1 VDTQNDFLAIAE
13 ATARVAG
20 AILLERFHGPA
31 QGVTTK
37 SSATDPVSDAD
48 RAAEDA
54 ILRALTEA
62 RPGDGVVS
70 EEGGGSSSRTGLRWI
85 IDPLDG
91 TVNFL
96 FGIPHWCVS
105 IAVED
110 EDGWLAGAVYDPNRD
125 EMFSAGRGGGATLN
139 GGRLRFGGKS
149 DISQALVG
157 TGFSYDSRA
166 RALQAEV
173 IVRLLPRVR
182 DIRRAGSAALD
193 LAWCAAGRLD
203 GFFEAEMHV
212 WDRAAGELLVAE
224 AGGLTTPLEPPSG
237 NGLGVIASNPE
248 LHEDLCALVLG

>member
-1 VDTQNDFLAIAE
+1 MGDQKELLAIAE
-13 ATARVAG
+13 STARAAG
-20 AILLERFHGPA
+20 ATLLERFHGPA
-31 QGVTTK
+31 LGVTTK

-48 RAAEDA
+48 RAAEET
-54 ILRALTEA
+54 ILKALEGA
-62 RPGDGVVS
+62 RPQDGVLS
-70 EEGGGSSSRTGLRWI
+70 EEGGGSGSRSGLRWV

-110 EDGWLAGAVYDPNRD
+110 EEGWLAAVVYDPNRD
-125 EMFSAGRGGGATLN
+125 EMFGARRGGGATLN
-139 GGRLRFGGKS
+139 RGRLRFGDKS
-149 DISQALVG
+149 DIGQALVG
-157 TGFSYDSRA
+157 TGFSYDSEA
-166 RALQAEV
+166 RALQAQV

-212 WDRAAGELLVAE
+212 WDRAAGELIVAE
-224 AGGLTTPLEPPSG
+224 AGGVTTPLEPPSG

-248 LHEDLCALVLG
+248 LHEELCTLVLG

>member
-1 VDTQNDFLAIAE
+1 
-13 ATARVAG
+13 
-20 AILLERFHGPA
+20 LLERFQGPA
-31 QGVTTK
+31 LGVTTK

-48 RAAEDA
+48 RAAEET
-54 ILRALTEA
+54 ILKGLEEA
-62 RPGDGVVS
+62 RPQDGVVS
-70 EEGGGSSSRTGLRWI
+70 EEGGGSDSRSGFRWI

-105 IAVED
+105 IALED
-110 EDGWLAGAVYDPNRD
+110 EEGWLAGAVYDPNRD
-125 EMFSAGRGGGATLN
+125 EMFGAMRGGGATLN
-139 GGRLRFGGKS
+139 GERLGFGDKS
-149 DISQALVG
+149 DIGQALVG
-157 TGFSYDSRA
+157 TGFSYDSEA

-224 AGGLTTPLEPPSG
+224 AGGVTTPLEPPSG

-248 LHEDLCALVLG
+248 LHEELCALVLG